1 VVEWWSGGVVEWW
14 SGGVV
19 EWWSGG
25 VVEWWGGGVVE
36 WWSGGVVEWWSS
48 GAVLENTTGVFK
60 SLIETRSKRADQAF
74 WNARQRLDQSI
85 TPSLQHVIPS

>member
-1 VVEWWSGGVVEWW
+1 
-14 SGGVV
+14 
-19 EWWSGG
+19 
-25 VVEWWGGGVVE
+25 
-36 WWSGGVVEWWSS
+36 
-48 GAVLENTTGVFK
+48 VLENTTGVFK